1 MALLPKIASPTVGV
15 NSIDAKY
22 SNKNLAR
29 SHQKGGQD
37 REMDGLTLPKKT
49 IFVVED
55 EPTLR
60 ALVRKVLERKGFQVI
75 ESSSGVAALE
85 LWSKTKPHV
94 DLLLTDM
101 VMPDGISG
109 LQLADKLKAQ
119 NVGLKVIFTT
129 GYSSE
134 LMGKDF
140 EVKEGINFL
149 QKPYPPQK
157 LIETI
162 QNRLDSES

>member
-1 MALLPKIASPTVGV
+1 MDAVAPEKKI
-15 NSIDAKY
+15 I
-22 SNKNLAR
+22 
-29 SHQKGGQD
+29 
-37 REMDGLTLPKKT
+37 M
-49 IFVVED
+49 VVED

-60 ALVRKVLERKGFQVI
+60 ALVRKVLERGGYAVI
-75 ESSSGVAALE
+75 ESPSGLAALE
-85 LWSKTKPHV
+85 LWSKTKPHI

-119 NVGLKVIFTT
+119 NPGLKVIFTT

-134 LMGKDF
+134 LLGKDF
-140 EVKEGINFL
+140 EIKEGVNFL

-157 LIETI
+157 LVQTVR
-162 QNRLDSES
+162 NGLASGDPL

>member
-1 MALLPKIASPTVGV
+1 MVDPVAPV
-15 NSIDAKY
+15 
-22 SNKNLAR
+22 
-29 SHQKGGQD
+29 
-37 REMDGLTLPKKT
+37 KKT
-49 IFVVED
+49 VFVVED

-60 ALVRKVLERKGFQVI
+60 ALVRKVLERGGYEVI

-85 LWSKTKPHV
+85 LWSKSKPHI

-109 LQLADKLKAQ
+109 LQLAETLKLQ
-119 NVGLKVIFTT
+119 NPGLKVIFTT
-129 GYSSE
+129 GYSAE

-140 EVKEGINFL
+140 QIKEGVNFL

-157 LIETI
+157 LVQTVRNGLE
-162 QNRLDSES
+162 SE

>member
-1 MALLPKIASPTVGV
+1 MVDPVVSA
-15 NSIDAKY
+15 
-22 SNKNLAR
+22 
-29 SHQKGGQD
+29 Q
-37 REMDGLTLPKKT
+37 KT
-49 IFVVED
+49 ILVVED

-60 ALVRKVLERKGFQVI
+60 SLVRKVLERSGYVVI

-85 LWSKTKPHV
+85 LCSRTKPHL

-109 LQLADKLKAQ
+109 LQLSETLKAQ
-119 NVGLKVIFTT
+119 NPGLKVIFTT

-140 EVKEGINFL
+140 QIKEGVNFL

-157 LIETI
+157 LVETVR
-162 QNRLDSES
+162 NGLEAE

>member
-1 MALLPKIASPTVGV
+1 MVDPVAPA
-15 NSIDAKY
+15 
-22 SNKNLAR
+22 
-29 SHQKGGQD
+29 
-37 REMDGLTLPKKT
+37 KKT
-49 IFVVED
+49 IMVVED

-60 ALVRKVLERKGFQVI
+60 SLVSKVLERSGYAVI

-85 LWSKTKPHV
+85 LFSKTKPHI

-109 LQLADKLKAQ
+109 LQLADTLKAQ
-119 NVGLKVIFTT
+119 NPGLKVIFTT
-129 GYSSE
+129 GYSAE

-140 EVKEGINFL
+140 QIKEGVNFL

-157 LIETI
+157 LVQTVKNGLAAE
-162 QNRLDSES
+162 